1 MTLKE
6 AISLGFRK
14 HTLTTEKTGDSL
26 VYHYF
31 TLDHMELF
39 LCIDQDE
46 TKPGVWQFS
55 IGPSGEFTTTSYP
68 KAKRIIEALL
78 SDEDNS
84 N

>member
-6 AISLGFRK
+6 AISLGFKK

-31 TLDHMELF
+31 TLDSMELF
-39 LCIDQDE
+39 LCIDEDE
-46 TKPGVWQFS
+46 KNRGVWQFS
-55 IGPSGEFTTTSYP
+55 IGPSGEFTTTNYS
-68 KAKRIIEALL
+68 KAKRIIQALL
-78 SDEDNS
+78 SDEDSS